1 MTVRLGRFAASR
13 RRPATNNHNALSIS
27 QLLLEKIDQAHIWI
41 EADDAR
47 CVGHEVRQRVD
58 IVESGATVALVDDVF
73 DAADIDAAHSD
84 NFLDRIDQAARWCG
98 WPYS

>member
-1 MTVRLGRFAASR
+1 VI
-13 RRPATNNHNALSIS
+13 P
-27 QLLLEKIDQAHIWI
+27 QLPLEKIDQAHIWI

-58 IVESGATVALVDDVF
+58 VVEDGATVAVVDDLF

-84 NFLDRIDQAARWCG
+84 NFLNCVD
-98 WPYS
+98 